1 MKTIEEELKE
11 LIIAKAGS
19 VNKFAQ
25 EIGVAQSTL
34 VSVFSRGINKANINT
49 IIKICKALN
58 ISADELVE
66 GRIVNNHPVDYVLTE
81 SDAILIEKFS
91 RLDAEDRD
99 HLLSI
104 IDHLLKKGAES

>member
-1 MKTIEEELKE
+1 MKSIEEELKE
-11 LIIAKAGS
+11 LIITKSGS
-19 VNKFAQ
+19 VNRFAQ

-66 GRIVNNHPVDYVLTE
+66 GRIVTNIPVDYVLTE
-81 SDAILIEKFS
+81 NDAILIEKFS

-99 HLLSI
+99 HLMSI

>member
-34 VSVFSRGINKANINT
+34 VSVFSRGINKI
-49 IIKICKALN
+49 
-58 ISADELVE
+58 
-66 GRIVNNHPVDYVLTE
+66 GRAHV
-81 SDAILIEKFS
+81 
-91 RLDAEDRD
+91 
-99 HLLSI
+99 
-104 IDHLLKKGAES
+104 